1 MKPFWQKFAN
11 STIEESYF
19 LWTFLLLSP
28 RIHKFKVLVAN
39 LKNAAVFSGKVDIS
53 QVLLYPLTV
62 SEVFFK

>member
-1 MKPFWQKFAN
+1 MDFF
-11 STIEESYF
+11 
-19 LWTFLLLSP
+19 TFVT

-53 QVLLYPLTV
+53 QVLLCPLTV